1 MKDRKFSVVGVS
13 RLNGQVKVRYATD
26 LTYVKGLTKAGNTDV
41 ELVDAGQEM
50 SKADLTEFLKT
61 TALYQNPEYKEAIDA
76 RAAMYAA
83 KDTVKVSKKAGK
95 AAPSLDAIKARAV
108 EATAETA

>member
-1 MKDRKFSVVGVS
+1 MKDRNFSVVGIS

-26 LTYVKGLTKAGNTDV
+26 LTYVKGLTKAGNTEV
-41 ELVDAGQEM
+41 ELYDAGRDM
-50 SKADLTEFLKT
+50 SKAELTEFLKT

-83 KDTVKVSKKAGK
+83 KNTVKVTKTVA
-95 AAPSLDAIKARAV
+95 AAPSLESLKARAV
-108 EATAETA
+108 EAQAETA